1 MTRTKTGSSRN
12 DARTTLAVPGN
23 RLRFSHVT
31 VRPESIL
38 MSYRQF
44 RVMAAPILSIK
55 ERLSGRSIYLIGM
68 MGSGKTSTGRPLAKR
83 LGYGFVDA
91 DAVIEQVAGCTIP
104 EIFQRDGEEGFRLI
118 ESQVLNAISQ
128 RHSLVV
134 ATGGGVVTKPE
145 NWGQLH
151 SGIVVWLDVD
161 QAKLIE
167 RLRNDSTQ
175 RPLLQQPDPEAALE
189 NLLQQRRP
197 LYGEA
202 DLTVV
207 INDETPD
214 DVADGILQLLPTLIQ
229 DPTQQRER

>member
-1 MTRTKTGSSRN
+1 
-12 DARTTLAVPGN
+12 
-23 RLRFSHVT
+23 
-31 VRPESIL
+31 

-44 RVMAAPILSIK
+44 RVMADPILSLK

-91 DAVIEQVAGCTIP
+91 DAVIEQVAGCAIP
-104 EIFQRDGEEGFRLI
+104 EIFERDGEDGFRSI

-161 QAKLIE
+161 RAQLIE
-167 RLRNDSTQ
+167 RLRDDATQ
-175 RPLLQQPDPEAALE
+175 RPLLQQPDPEAALDA
-189 NLLQQRRP
+189 LLQERRP
-197 LYGEA
+197 LYDEA

-207 INDETPD
+207 IKDESAD
-214 DVADGILQLLPTLIQ
+214 AVADGILQLLPGLLK